1 MLEDQKEVLAV
12 AQRER
17 GVGIGDEAN
26 SGRVLKTKLRFGFYS
41 GCDKK

>member
-17 GVGIGDEAN
+17 GVGMEMRLNQG
-26 SGRVLKTKLRFGFYS
+26 GF
-41 GCDKK
+41 